1 MFCEEWVCVRMMPR
15 LPSVLV
21 GEGGD
26 HHTCG
31 VCSGCVG
38 VYLRHWSAERLM
50 VRTPVT
56 VIRSTTGV
64 HNSDKGAK
72 ASPNDWARTETV
84 VQPSLDRAERRQDTC
99 GGRRGGE
106 G

>member
-1 MFCEEWVCVRMMPR
+1 MDRLLCGCVR
-15 LPSVLV
+15 VF
-21 GEGGD
+21 
-26 HHTCG
+26 
-31 VCSGCVG
+31 VCMWCQVG

-64 HNSDKGAK
+64 HSSDKGAK

-99 GGRRGGE
+99 GGRGRGE
-106 G
+106 GW